1 VLRIRTWDPVPFS
14 PLDPGWV
21 QNHDPDLGSGSEMNI
36 HEHISECLEIVFG
49 LKTVLRIRI
58 HLFLGL
64 QDPDADPLVRGVDPD
79 PSFIMQK

>member
-1 VLRIRTWDPVPFS
+1 
-14 PLDPGWV
+14 
-21 QNHDPDLGSGSEMNI
+21 MNI